1 MKNSGTSPFKAS
13 IGGYR
18 PSSGIEGDY
27 AVTVHHLQKE
37 NSSLNEEIAILRSK
51 SKRLV
56 ELEEK
61 VDMILK
67 HNNQLL
73 T

>member
-1 MKNSGTSPFKAS
+1 MKNSGTSPFKATL
-13 IGGYR
+13 GGYR
-18 PSSGIEGDY
+18 PSGGIDGDY
-27 AVTVHHLQKE
+27 SVTVHHLQKE
-37 NSSLNEEIAILRSK
+37 NMSLNEEIAILRSK